1 MEDQLFWQPG
11 ERGEQPMRSTARSQR
26 DEDVSSPGA
35 RSAQSWVLASSPAA
49 GWRAA
54 CAAVRLLPP
63 GANPPLVSMAR
74 LQGFT
79 LGRMLIGEATIAVTG

>member
-11 ERGEQPMRSTARSQR
+11 GRGEQPVRSTARSQR

-35 RSAQSWVLASSPAA
+35 RSALPWVLASSSTA

-63 GANPPLVSMAR
+63 GANPPPVSMAR

-79 LGRMLIGEATIAVTG
+79 LGKMLIGEATIIVTG